1 MVRTIPVRATGPV
14 CRDDRPLPVYRT
26 GPLTTRIVMGII
38 TKGLFRP
45 ESVVAADL
53 IRTFVAIEIPTAV
66 REVLDAALAPFRRA
80 ERLRWT
86 QPAGWHLTLKFLGEL
101 AREDVRKVSAVCTR
115 VASSLRP
122 FEGALGGW
130 GVFPSPHRPRVLWV
144 GMQQGTEATITIAKA
159 VEDALVDTGFPR
171 EGKPFHPH
179 LTIARIEDPDAGTRA
194 FAALQERPFASVA
207 FRVNR
212 IVVFQSVLDRGGA
225 RYHPLAVCSF
235 PDT

>member
-1 MVRTIPVRATGPV
+1 
-14 CRDDRPLPVYRT
+14 
-26 GPLTTRIVMGII
+26 
-38 TKGLFRP
+38 
-45 ESVVAADL
+45 VAADL
-53 IRTFVAIEIPTAV
+53 IRTFVAIEIPPVV
-66 REVLDAALAPFRRA
+66 REELDAAVAPVRRA

-115 VASSLRP
+115 VASALRP